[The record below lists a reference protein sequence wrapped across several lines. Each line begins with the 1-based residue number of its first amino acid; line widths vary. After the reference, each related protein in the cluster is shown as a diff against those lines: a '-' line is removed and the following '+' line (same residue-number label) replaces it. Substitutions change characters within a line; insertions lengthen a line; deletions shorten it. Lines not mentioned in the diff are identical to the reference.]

1 MENLQSQEIIDP
13 EQVVEEEVSPTTGD
27 EEISE
32 EASPTVIEPKKSKV
46 QERIDQITKEKWEA
60 RREAEHWKN
69 LATKAEPSR
78 VEVPSDRPKPPLEVD
93 FSDTEEYRKAR
104 VEYEDKVDAWRERGK
119 RSQEIQ
125 FRQKQEHE
133 ENLAKYNLNAER
145 MRVKYQD
152 FDETVNSPVFTPELS
167 VEILASEYAPEIG
180 YYLAKNPAEAQR
192 ISSLSPNT
200 IAREIGRL
208 ESKFT
213 EGKSKLISGAP
224 KPLTTVTGNDITP
237 KDPSKMS
244 TEEWMIWE
252 KQQTMEKLKK
262 RLGG

>member
-13 EQVVEEEVSPTTGD
+13 EQVVEEEVSQTTGD
-27 EEISE
+27 KGVPAEP
-32 EASPTVIEPKKSKV
+32 SPDVAEPKKTKV
-46 QERIDQITKEKWEA
+46 QERIGQLTKEKWDA
-60 RREAEHWKN
+60 RREAEYWKN
-69 LATKAEPSR
+69 QAAKRETPPT
-78 VEVPSDRPKPPLEVD
+78 EVSSDRPKPPLETE

-104 VEYEDKVDAWRERGK
+104 VEYEDKLDAWRERGK
-119 RSQEIQ
+119 RTQEIQ

-133 ENLAKYNLNAER
+133 DNLAKYNLNAER
-145 MRVKYQD
+145 MRAKYQD

-192 ISSLSPNT
+192 ISSLSLNA

-213 EGKSKLISGAP
+213 EGKSRLISGAP
-224 KPLTTVTGNDITP
+224 KPLTTVAGNDIVT
-237 KDPSKMS
+237 KDPSKM
-244 TEEWMIWE
+244 TDDEWYRWDKQE
-252 KQQTMEKLKK
+252 KIKKIKLK
-262 RLGG
+262 GE